1 MAYIDSC
8 IGCSASVNIAADEIK
23 AMILNIINS
32 GNFNLVS
39 EEVYK
44 KRLQKC
50 EDCKYLEYNTTC
62 RQCGCIVQVRGLLK
76 EKDCPYPKNS
86 MWE

>member
-1 MAYIDSC
+1 MAYMEKC
-8 IGCSASVNIAADEIK
+8 KGCTTNVNVSLEEIK
-23 AMILNIINS
+23 VMILNVINS

-50 EDCKYLEYNTTC
+50 ENCKYMEFDTTC
-62 RQCGCIVQVRGLLK
+62 RQCGCIVQIRALFA
-76 EKDCPYPKNS
+76 EKDCPYPKKS
-86 MWE
+86 MWK

>member
-1 MAYIDSC
+1 MAYIDNC
-8 IGCSASVNIAADEIK
+8 KGCSASIK
-23 AMILNIINS
+23 VASEDIKVMILNIINS

-39 EEVYK
+39 EEAYS

-50 EDCKYLEYNTTC
+50 GNCKYLEYNTTC
-62 RQCGCIVQVRGLLK
+62 RQCGCIVQIRALLE
-76 EKDCPYPKNS
+76 EKDCPDPKNS